1 MRIFTSFI
9 WSIMINPCC
18 SWCIMYRYYVIFS
31 SVHSRSIKKNDTF
44 QNLHKLIYFTV
55 CIFVREKEFFI
66 GYAASHTTFYK
77 SSWPDWSNAI
87 YGNGTVVK
95 NNKRRLR
102 RKALAGVTNQSVI
115 KRRYFGSILCV
126 SINSFLFQIFKVCIN
141 AIYRNILI

>member
-44 QNLHKLIYFTV
+44 QNSQKLIYFTV
-55 CIFVREKEFFI
+55 CIFVREKVLCRLRCI
-66 GYAASHTTFYK
+66 QYNFYK

-115 KRRYFGSILCV
+115 KRRYFWCILCV

>member
-1 MRIFTSFI
+1 M
-9 WSIMINPCC
+9 
-18 SWCIMYRYYVIFS
+18 IFS

-44 QNLHKLIYFTV
+44 QNSQKLIYFTV
-55 CIFVREKEFFI
+55 CIFVREKVLCRLRCI
-66 GYAASHTTFYK
+66 QYNFYK

-115 KRRYFGSILCV
+115 KRRYFWCILCV
-126 SINSFLFQIFKVCIN
+126 SINSFLFQIFKVCMN
-141 AIYRNILI
+141 AIYRNILKQHQYLGIWNRDSS